1 MGIKGESPER
11 ARQPLP
17 GCLSPAARAAGS
29 SFSAVA
35 HGHDV
40 FDGKRANRARTHG
53 RCLHTLALPSHAN
66 LQGRQ
71 RRITQMGPRQPNHQT
86 LANRGRRGCHFC
98 EITWGWQR
106 GVHHARKVKT
116 FLQRPFSFFVSCV
129 WFLVADTHLF
139 PLVLCFLF
147 EKQMLIDFSLIL
159 GSSARR

>member
-1 MGIKGESPER
+1 MCSSAPPRDFPGSLCCDPPRRFRHSP
-11 ARQPLP
+11 Q
-17 GCLSPAARAAGS
+17 
-29 SFSAVA
+29 FA

-106 GVHHARKVKT
+106 GVHHARKVNT

-147 EKQMLIDFSLIL
+147 ENQMLIDFPLF
-159 GSSARR
+159 